1 MPDSFARA
9 VRGLAAA
16 PAFTVFAVATLALGI
31 GATTAA
37 YSLIRAVTGPP
48 PGLTD
53 ADRVVEICHYPTG
66 SGPMQNLSWEDYLD
80 LRQRQ
85 TAFEAVTGWTWF
97 RPALVA
103 SGVSTVGTGEV
114 VDGDYF
120 RTVGVRAHL
129 GRVLQPD
136 DDRPASAPVAV
147 ISYALWQR
155 VFGGAP
161 DIAGKTIRISG
172 TIFEIVGVNARAF
185 TGLFNGG
192 LIATDVWVPMQ
203 TARHAFPE
211 LAERFLPNAR
221 NRRWVY
227 TRGRLRPGQTLA
239 QATTQVAAIGRQ
251 LDTEF
256 PIGQDIEPRFRGPFN
271 VARPWGA
278 RASGRVMGVPAPV
291 MRTLVGFVMATV
303 VIVLL
308 VASTNLAN
316 LMIARHSQRRAQTA
330 VRFALGASRKR
341 LVGEALREP
350 VLIAAAG
357 GLAGLG
363 VARLLVGALS
373 TELPVGNGASI
384 VALPQIDPTAIFA
397 GTLLTMLTLVITG
410 VVPAMLSTR
419 IGVREALAID
429 DGTAVP
435 RWRGRRALIAA
446 QVAVSVLLVA
456 LASLYAGEARRLSRI
471 DMGTDLERLA
481 LAQVNFDAQRYE
493 EPRARQA
500 ADAAMS
506 MLATHSD
513 VTSVSASSG
522 LPAGLTTTFG
532 ASLESAPERP
542 RTGVAFVSATPE
554 VFATFGIEIVRGRGF
569 DRRDTSTSPA
579 VIVLSAVAARHLF
592 DENDPIGRQ
601 IVFERHRAVGE
612 PEQTPKT
619 LTVVGVAADR
629 DAQVAGRRERGV
641 AYLPLA
647 QHFEPRLMLAVRTNG
662 DPTALVGPIKT
673 AIASVDPELA
683 IARLGT
689 GLEVA
694 GPDTIFPR
702 LAAGLAGTLGAIAMV
717 LSLVG
722 LAGVLSHVVA
732 GRTREIGVRIA
743 LGAAIPDVWRL
754 VLRDGLGPVIVGLV
768 AGLGLGV
775 AITAALQPL
784 FSRLIPRADVT
795 LVALVPALFIAAGI
809 VACAVPAR
817 RAAHVDPSV
826 ALRHS

>member
-1 MPDSFARA
+1 
-9 VRGLAAA
+9 LA
-16 PAFTVFAVATLALGI
+16 
-31 GATTAA
+31 
-37 YSLIRAVTGPP
+37 
-48 PGLTD
+48 
-53 ADRVVEICHYPTG
+53 
-66 SGPMQNLSWEDYLD
+66 WEDYLD

-85 TAFEAVTGWTWF
+85 TVFEAVTGWTWF
-97 RPALVA
+97 RLALVA
-103 SGVSTVGTGEV
+103 NGVPSVGTGEV

-129 GRVLQPD
+129 GRVLDAADDQPS
-136 DDRPASAPVAV
+136 SAPVAI

-161 DIAGKTIRISG
+161 DVTGKTIRISG
-172 TIFEIVGVNARAF
+172 TLFEIVGVSACDF
-185 TGLFNGG
+185 TGVFNGG
-192 LIATDVWVPMQ
+192 LIATDVWVPMSA
-203 TARHAFPE
+203 ARHRSPE
-211 LAERFLPNAR
+211 LAENFLPDAR
-221 NRRWVY
+221 NRRWMFA
-227 TRGRLRPGQTLA
+227 RARLKPGETLA
-239 QATTQVAAIGRQ
+239 QAGAQVAAIGQQ
-251 LDTEF
+251 LDAEF
-256 PIGQDIEPRFRGPFN
+256 PIGRDLDPRLRAPYL
-271 VARPWGA
+271 VARHWGA
-278 RASGRVMGVPAPV
+278 RASRRVLGVPDPV
-291 MRTLVGFVMATV
+291 IRMLVHLVMATV

-330 VRFALGASRKR
+330 VRFALGASRRR
-341 LVGEALREP
+341 LVFEAMCEP
-350 VLIAAAG
+350 VLLAAAG

-429 DGTAVP
+429 DGTAVT

-446 QVAVSVLLVA
+446 QAAVSVLLVA
-456 LASLYAGEARRLSRI
+456 LASLYAGEARRQSRI

-493 EPRARQA
+493 EPRALQITEA
-500 ADAAMS
+500 AVS
-506 MLATHSD
+506 MLAAHPD
-513 VTSVSASSG
+513 VTTVSVSSG
-522 LPAGLTTTFG
+522 LPTGLTTTFG
-532 ASLESAPERP
+532 ASLESTPDRP
-542 RTGVAFVSATPE
+542 PTSVAFVSATAE
-554 VFATFGIEIVRGRGF
+554 VFATLGIEIVHGRGF

-579 VIVLSAVAARHLF
+579 VIILSATAARQLS
-592 DENDPIGRQ
+592 DENDPIGRE
-601 IVFERHRAVGE
+601 IVFERRRAAGE
-612 PEQTPKT
+612 AEQTPKT
-619 LTVVGVAADR
+619 LTVVGVVADR
-629 DAQVAGRRERGV
+629 DAQVPGRRERGV

-647 QHFEPRLMLAVRTNG
+647 QHFEPRLVLAVRTNG

-683 IARLGT
+683 IARIGT

-775 AITAALQPL
+775 ATTAALQPL

-795 LVALVPALFIAAGI
+795 LVALVPVLFIAAGI

-826 ALRHS
+826 ALRHA